1 MTRRLKAAVVFVAA
15 IATTEA
21 RPRAPRE
28 LIGVRYWSLAD
39 TTRVA
44 IKTTGNVHYRSDRVR
59 NPDRIF
65 VDLVDAR
72 PHIKGR
78 RLFSTEVGDKL
89 LKRIR
94 VAETSPGVT
103 RVVLDLESD
112 ADFAVSRLRNP
123 SRLIIELR
131 PARMTR
137 ALDKTVRLADVE
149 SAEVKS
155 AEVKSNDKPQKAAKV
170 GRKLER
176 VPEPPEPAATDGP
189 TTQPEPPLPQPDVAE
204 KPGSRMS
211 ANVTFASSAVIPEP
225 SSEPPMVSSIPPS
238 STADDAPAEASRAL
252 AVPKV
257 PKAAH
262 AFSDGERSMIRALGL
277 KINCVVIDPGHGGSD
292 QGTVGQRGLME
303 KELTL
308 DVAKRLGKLIEEGMG
323 SKVIYTR
330 IDDTFVPL
338 HARTVIANEKKADL
352 FLSIHANSSPYTKI
366 GGIDVYYLNFT
377 RSADA
382 LDVAAR
388 ENASSEN
395 SLFEL
400 RDLVQTITLHDKI
413 EESKEFASK
422 VQRALQTFEIRYNVA
437 TKNRG
442 VKKAPF
448 AVLIGASMP
457 SVLAEIG
464 FLSNAREEQLLKRP
478 DHRQRLAE
486 ALYQGVSRYAQ
497 SLSHFQVAQRASSE

>member
-149 SAEVKS
+149 SAPSEV
-155 AEVKSNDKPQKAAKV
+155 P
-170 GRKLER
+170 R
-176 VPEPPEPAATDGP
+176 PA
-189 TTQPEPPLPQPDVAE
+189 
-204 KPGSRMS
+204 
-211 ANVTFASSAVIPEP
+211 
-225 SSEPPMVSSIPPS
+225 
-238 STADDAPAEASRAL
+238 
-252 AVPKV
+252 
-257 PKAAH
+257 
-262 AFSDGERSMIRALGL
+262 
-277 KINCVVIDPGHGGSD
+277 
-292 QGTVGQRGLME
+292 
-303 KELTL
+303 
-308 DVAKRLGKLIEEGMG
+308 
-323 SKVIYTR
+323 
-330 IDDTFVPL
+330 
-338 HARTVIANEKKADL
+338 
-352 FLSIHANSSPYTKI
+352 
-366 GGIDVYYLNFT
+366 
-377 RSADA
+377 
-382 LDVAAR
+382 
-388 ENASSEN
+388 
-395 SLFEL
+395 
-400 RDLVQTITLHDKI
+400 
-413 EESKEFASK
+413 
-422 VQRALQTFEIRYNVA
+422 
-437 TKNRG
+437 
-442 VKKAPF
+442 
-448 AVLIGASMP
+448 
-457 SVLAEIG
+457 
-464 FLSNAREEQLLKRP
+464 
-478 DHRQRLAE
+478 
-486 ALYQGVSRYAQ
+486 
-497 SLSHFQVAQRASSE
+497 